1 MREFVVEWY
10 AALSALNAAVAGP
23 LRDASDAI
31 GLPVLSALVFGLIG
45 ATAPC
50 QLTTSAGALAY
61 VARAAAK
68 VGGRAAVAR
77 SAIAYVAGKMLVY
90 TAVGLVV
97 IVAGRELVPVYAI
110 VAVRKALGP
119 LMIALGLYFLGLVP
133 LHFSIGQGLA
143 DWIEAR
149 AGGGTGGAFLL
160 GAAFSFAF
168 CPTLFLLFFVLTIP
182 LALTSPVGVVYPA
195 LFALG
200 TALPLLG
207 LSAAIAL
214 GAGTLQPVLAGT
226 RRATAWVRP
235 VAGLVLLFAG
245 LNDTL
250 TYWLL

>member
-1 MREFVVEWY
+1 MREFVIEWY
-10 AALSALNAAVAGP
+10 AALSALNAAVAAP
-23 LRDASDAI
+23 LRDAGDAI
-31 GLPVLSALVFGLIG
+31 GLPAFSALVFGLIG

-61 VARAAAK
+61 VARGAAH

-77 SAIAYVAGKMLVY
+77 CVIAYVGGKVLVY

-97 IVAGRELVPVYAI
+97 IVAGRELVPIAAI
-110 VAVRKALGP
+110 VVVRKALGP
-119 LMIALGLYFLGLVP
+119 LMIVLGLYFLGLVP
-133 LHFSIGQGLA
+133 LRFSVGQGIA

-149 AGGGTGGAFLL
+149 AGAGAGGAFLL
-160 GAAFSFAF
+160 GAAFSCAF

-200 TALPLLG
+200 TALPLLA
-207 LSAAIAL
+207 LSAVVAFGT
-214 GAGTLQPVLAGT
+214 GAFRPTVAGT
-226 RRATAWVRP
+226 RRATAWLRP
-235 VAGLVLLFAG
+235 AAGVVLVLAG
-245 LNDTL
+245 LNDTV